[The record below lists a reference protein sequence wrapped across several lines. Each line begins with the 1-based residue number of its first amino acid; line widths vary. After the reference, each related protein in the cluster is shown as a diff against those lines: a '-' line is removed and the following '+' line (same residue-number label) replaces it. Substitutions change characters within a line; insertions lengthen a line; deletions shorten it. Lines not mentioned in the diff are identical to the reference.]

1 MCKKKEYT
9 SMFKSLSLKSKKV
22 GYNTLTHRSYL
33 IQDGIAFNNDGH
45 VLHVLS
51 HINPCVYHNFISLH
65 TFSSFFLLYLSF
77 FKFFSF
83 SIIAFKPFFQSAK
96 RTYLLLPLIFSTL
109 IISAF
114 VTNLCFF
121 KNVFIWMSNCCF
133 IKRNPIRF

>member
-51 HINPCVYHNFISLH
+51 HINPCVYHNVISLH

-77 FKFFSF
+77 FKFSIFVSNFFIFDYSF
-83 SIIAFKPFFQSAK
+83 QTLLLSICKAHLFIIATYFFYANYISICHQSM
-96 RTYLLLPLIFSTL
+96 LF
-109 IISAF
+109 
-114 VTNLCFF
+114 
-121 KNVFIWMSNCCF
+121 
-133 IKRNPIRF
+133 

>member
-1 MCKKKEYT
+1 MCNKKEYT

-51 HINPCVYHNFISLH
+51 HISPCVYHNAISLH

-77 FKFFSF
+77 FKF
-83 SIIAFKPFFQSAK
+83 SIFVSNFFHF
-96 RTYLLLPLIFSTL
+96 RL
-109 IISAF
+109 
-114 VTNLCFF
+114 
-121 KNVFIWMSNCCF
+121 
-133 IKRNPIRF
+133 

>member
-1 MCKKKEYT
+1 MCNKKEYT
-9 SMFKSLSLKSKKV
+9 SMFKSLSLNSKKV
-22 GYNTLTHRSYL
+22 SSPYNTLTHRSYL

-51 HINPCVYHNFISLH
+51 HINPCVYHNAISLH

-77 FKFFSF
+77 FKFSF
-83 SIIAFKPFFQSAK
+83 FVSNFF
-96 RTYLLLPLIFSTL
+96 IFDYSFQT
-109 IISAF
+109 IISAS

-133 IKRNPIRF
+133 IKRKPIRF